1 MGPAAARIPAGTRS
15 WRGQLPHSTPEVYRT
30 RGGAVFLTRRMRYF
44 RAPTPPTEMS
54 ENQNDLIMRLL
65 PRRPSRKSRGE
76 GLFCHYM
83 AQNGLI
89 FPSESGLGWKNPRDG
104 TAVPRDVSENPSH
117 GCTLRARRKAKISLK
132 GARTRLSALTLCQM
146 AHKGRQFLETSGQH
160 HRNGRTAYAP
170 ASKKKEEMC

>member
-1 MGPAAARIPAGTRS
+1 MARPAAAQHPRGIQDARRS
-15 WRGQLPHSTPEVYRT
+15 C
-30 RGGAVFLTRRMRYF
+30 FLTRRMRYF
-44 RAPTPPTEMS
+44 RAPAPPTEMS

-117 GCTLRARRKAKISLK
+117 GCTLRARRKAEISLK

-170 ASKKKEEMC
+170 ASKKKEEMFGHFAFHSLFL